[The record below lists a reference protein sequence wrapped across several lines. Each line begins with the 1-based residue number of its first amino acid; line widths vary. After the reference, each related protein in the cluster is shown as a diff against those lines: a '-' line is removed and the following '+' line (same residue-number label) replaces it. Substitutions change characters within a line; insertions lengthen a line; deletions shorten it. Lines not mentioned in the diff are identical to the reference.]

1 MLKRS
6 PPTRKQMKQK
16 SNAVS
21 FTKDLDDVLSILTEQ
36 MIKDNFQN
44 KSGEED
50 KYIITK
56 QDLYKFSIKLIKVVR
71 GVYGEN

>member
-1 MLKRS
+1 
-6 PPTRKQMKQK
+6 MKQK